1 MTTNNKDFKVKNGL
15 LVTNGGS
22 FGGSVVVGTPT
33 QDNHAATKEYV
44 DDTLVST
51 GGIPYSEKGVANGV
65 ATLNGLVVVP
75 DEQISSDI
83 ARMSQVSASYNYVY
97 QQLENVNETLT
108 LSVYDAISS
117 SNFYTD
123 ESVTALANTID
134 IEQINNNI
142 IDGIATSA
150 SYTDGSIAIYSNLV
164 NDEFFA
170 TNALISS
177 VSQDLLNVS
186 ASLSLSIEESQTSSA
201 CYAYQLIYAEAE
213 ARNTQVLGAINT
225 AAQDSLD
232 KVNAHNV
239 LTENVHGI
247 VNTAHLVTLDGTQT
261 LTNKTIQSPLGIT
274 KSDVGLGD
282 VDNTSDL
289 NKPVSTAQ
297 QSALDLKANLNG
309 PTFSNTV
316 TVDSFEV
323 NDYIHLTPSASANY
337 PTWQEGNFYYSDDEK
352 TFIGQGSGTNFEMSL
367 GQREWVRCRNSTL
380 TTIPKGTPVYIN
392 GVHISADPVYG
403 HCPTID
409 TGDATNE
416 TKTNIIGLTGESIN
430 SNSFGY
436 VVVRGY
442 LKGIDTSAL
451 ISGGRFHLGFESPG
465 QIIADAP
472 DYPNFPADLGI
483 CLTSDDIDGSVYVHI
498 VDHAFER
505 IRVTNGAYIDGDLTV
520 GGDFTLIGSQSE
532 VQLTNLTVS
541 NNFIYLNS
549 GDTIGAS
556 GTTFSGT
563 GVDDATLV
571 GHYDGTTTKT
581 FKVKITINGSGSNP
595 DSFRWSVDDF
605 VTNNGS
611 DILIEPGVEYAL
623 SDGIKVSFIADN
635 GHIVNDIWSGTASPV
650 NLDIAFIGNRNTG
663 NTGIGYT
670 HLGMFFD
677 VSDDKF
683 KFFKEYGPEPTG
695 TINTADASFTLG
707 TVMASSFEGSGNN
720 ITDINANNITTG
732 TISETT
738 IPSSIARTSSP
749 SFTTPT
755 LGAANA
761 TSITFSDG
769 TQSLQ
774 GVPSLTPIIQKT
786 GSYTLSALTERDDL
800 IEMGS
805 SSPTTL
811 TIPLN
816 SAVAF
821 PIGTSLDILQTGTGQ
836 VTIAGEVG
844 VTVNATPGLKLRT
857 QWSSATIF
865 KRAENTWVVY
875 GDLTN

>member
-51 GGIPYSEKGVANGV
+51 GGIPYSEKGVANGL

-108 LSVYDAISS
+108 LSVYDAINS

-150 SYTDGSIAIYSNLV
+150 SYTDGSIALYSNLV

-177 VSQDLLNVS
+177 VSQDLLDVS

-201 CYAYQLIYAEAE
+201 CYAYQLTYAEAE

-232 KVNAHNV
+232 KVNAHNL

-247 VNTAHLVTLDGTQT
+247 VNTANLVTLDGTQT

-392 GVHISADPVYG
+392 GVHISGDPVYG

-409 TGDATNE
+409 IGDATDE
-416 TKTNIIGLTGESIN
+416 TKTNIIGLTAESIN
-430 SNSFGY
+430 SNSFGH

-472 DYPNFPADLGI
+472 EYPNFPADLGI

-505 IRVTNGAYIDGDLTV
+505 IRITDGAYIDGDLTV

-532 VQLTNLTVS
+532 LQLTNLSVS

-549 GDTIGAS
+549 GDTIGVL

-581 FKVKITINGSGSNP
+581 FKVKITINGNGSNP

-635 GHIVNDIWSGTASPV
+635 GHILNDIWSGTASPV

-663 NTGIGYT
+663 NTGTGYT

-683 KFFKEYGPEPTG
+683 KFFKEYDPEPTG

-707 TVMASSFEGSGNN
+707 TVVASSFEGSGNN

-738 IPSSIARTSSP
+738 IPSSIARTNSP

-786 GSYTLSALTERDDL
+786 ASYTLSALTERDDL

-844 VTVNATPGLKLRT
+844 VTINATPGLKLRT

-865 KRAENTWVVY
+865 KRAENTWVAY